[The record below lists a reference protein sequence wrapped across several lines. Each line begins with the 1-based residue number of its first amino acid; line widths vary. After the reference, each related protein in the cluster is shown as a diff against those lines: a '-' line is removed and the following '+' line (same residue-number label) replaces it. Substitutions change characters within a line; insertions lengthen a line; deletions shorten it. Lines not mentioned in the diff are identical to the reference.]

1 LGKESQAEHPVPA
14 ESTILRIGEWRVD
27 PDLDELSREGQRIR
41 LEPRPMR
48 LLLYLAAHTGRVV
61 DVQELLDEVW
71 PNVVVTQGSVYQA
84 VAQLR
89 RILGDE
95 SGHPRY
101 IENLPRRGYR
111 LIAPVAPWHV
121 RSAAAD
127 NSSPATQS
135 FTQANGS
142 VGADPQLASGAL
154 EAPGT
159 LVVADSTAVPTP
171 GTSVAPPWRA
181 KLAFGVIGAVL
192 AAALAYFAIDK
203 FWIPKQLQIA
213 SRGVPATEKATSSTS
228 VTLQAVATTFNPP
241 PHSVAV
247 LPFVNLS
254 GDSKQ
259 DYFSDG
265 LTEELLS
272 SLTRINDLQVA
283 AQTSSFYFKG
293 KDADLTT
300 IAHKLNVGAVLEG
313 SVRRSGQRVRVT
325 AQLIDSTTGFHLWS
339 QTFDRNLADVLSLQ
353 TEIANAVANA
363 LKVTLLGDTAAKI
376 ELGGSR
382 NPTAVD
388 AYLRGSKG
396 FSTLHGE
403 SDLRSA
409 IDAYSEAIR
418 LDSNYALAFARRSM
432 AVSQYADGMPSGSRR
447 TAYGKAVDDARRAIA
462 LAPALGEAHLA
473 LARVLLSTLDFSKAD
488 QEYARALALAPGN
501 ATVLQMYGA
510 FAVFMG
516 RAEPGLSALNRAVV
530 LDPLSP
536 FMHYWLGEAR
546 FFARRYSEAVT
557 AFDEVTSLD
566 PEFYRA
572 YGIRG
577 LAYYG
582 LGDLQRALAS
592 CETYPRYWTS
602 LLCLALTYE
611 KLGKRA
617 DAEAVLAQ
625 YRADSGDAP
634 AYQYAGIYAQWGNVT
649 QALEWLEIAVRLRD
663 PGLGWLKTD
672 PLLDPLRLEPRFQA
686 IERAL
691 KFPT

>member
-1 LGKESQAEHPVPA
+1 M
-14 ESTILRIGEWRVD
+14 RIGDYRVD
-27 PDLDELSREGQRIR
+27 PAIDEISRDGVVTK
-41 LEPRPMR
+41 LEPRGMSLLLCLAEHAGQVMSVDR
-48 LLLYLAAHTGRVV
+48 LL
-61 DVQELLDEVW
+61 EEVW
-71 PNVVVTQGSVYQA
+71 KDVVVNPDSVYQT
-84 VAQLR
+84 VTTLR
-89 RILGDE
+89 RSLKDDAKD
-95 SGHPRY
+95 PKY
-101 IENLPRRGYR
+101 IVNVVRRGYR
-111 LIAPVAPWHV
+111 LIAPVEPWDV
-121 RSAAAD
+121 RCAAATDSSSAA
-127 NSSPATQS
+127 QG
-135 FTQANGS
+135 FTQMTNGS
-142 VGADPQLASGAL
+142 VAAEPQLASGAL
-154 EAPGT
+154 EAAPT
-159 LVVADSTAVPTP
+159 PVVPDSTTGHIPRS
-171 GTSVAPPWRA
+171 SVARPWWSKPA
-181 KLAFGVIGAVL
+181 LGAIGAVL

-228 VTLQAVATTFNPP
+228 VTLQAVATAFNPP

-247 LPFVNLS
+247 LPFVNIS
-254 GDSKQ
+254 GEREQ
-259 DYFSDG
+259 EYFSDG

-313 SVRRSGQRVRVT
+313 SVRRSGQRVRIT

-339 QTFDRNLADVLSLQ
+339 QTFDRNLGDVLSLQ

-396 FSTLHGE
+396 FSTLHGW

-418 LDSNYALAFARRSM
+418 LDSNYALAFARRSS
-432 AVSQYADGMPSGSRR
+432 AVCQYADGMPSGSRD

-473 LARVLLSTLDFSKAD
+473 LARVLLSTLDFRKAD

-501 ATVLQMYGA
+501 ATVLQTYGA

-516 RAEPGLSALNRAVV
+516 HAEPGLSALKRAVV

-566 PEFYRA
+566 PGFQRA
-572 YGIRG
+572 YGFRG

-582 LGDLQRALAS
+582 LGDQQRALAS
-592 CETYPRYWTS
+592 CENYPGYWTS

-617 DAEAVLAQ
+617 DAEAVLAK
-625 YRADSGDAP
+625 YRAGSGDAP
-634 AYQYAGIYAQWGNVT
+634 AYQYAEIYAQWGNVT
-649 QALEWLEIAVRLRD
+649 QALEWLEIALRLRD

-672 PLLDPLRLEPRFQA
+672 PLLDPLRLEPRFKA
-686 IERAL
+686 IEREL